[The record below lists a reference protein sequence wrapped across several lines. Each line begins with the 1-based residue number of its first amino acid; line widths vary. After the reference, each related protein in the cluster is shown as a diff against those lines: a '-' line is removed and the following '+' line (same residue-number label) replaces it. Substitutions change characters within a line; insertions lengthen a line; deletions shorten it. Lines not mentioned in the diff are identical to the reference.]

1 MTSPPDSQNT
11 DGVPTYVQGGD
22 PADRF
27 TDYYPAWLENLAG
40 DVTIEGS
47 LLDGAALGPD
57 AVRTIV
63 GAIRTLYDRQV
74 FNFAGAYGDNGW
86 LEDYTARVRGE
97 PIGCA
102 VLVTRN
108 AAGEAQHI
116 AANYR
121 PRSSLLLL
129 SRLVGEKL
137 AGTPLAEYFLAS
149 ES

>member
-1 MTSPPDSQNT
+1 MTSIQDSENT
-11 DGVPTYVQGGD
+11 DGVPTYQEGGD
-22 PADRF
+22 PAGRY
-27 TDYYPAWLENLAG
+27 TDYYPAWLGNLAD

-63 GAIRTLYDRQV
+63 GAIRTLYDNQV
-74 FNFAGAYGDNGW
+74 FNFAGAYGNDSW

-102 VLVTRN
+102 VLVTNN
-108 AAGEAQHI
+108 AAGQTQHV

-137 AGTPLAEYFLAS
+137 AGTPYAKYFVAS

>member
-1 MTSPPDSQNT
+1 MTSIHDSENT
-11 DGVPTYVQGGD
+11 DGVPTYQGGGD
-22 PADRF
+22 PAGRY
-27 TDYYPAWLENLAG
+27 TDYYPAWLGNLAD

-63 GAIRTLYDRQV
+63 GAIRTLYDQQA

-86 LEDYTARVRGE
+86 LEDYTAQVSGE

-102 VLVTRN
+102 VLVTSN
-108 AAGEAQHI
+108 AAGKTQHV

-137 AGTPLAEYFLAS
+137 DGTPYSKYFVA
-149 ES
+149 